1 MRLTN
6 IAQATLPPGAVH
18 SYALRP
24 VGPRGRALPVSFDQG
39 RHVGAGDRPGS
50 WMSIALRLPPGTT
63 RDALAAAWERAV
75 DRHGTFR
82 TVFGL
87 DDAGEPTLHEITLGD
102 GVWEEHHVSEGIAT
116 REVVREV
123 FDLACRPLA
132 APSHR
137 LCVIEPD
144 GAADDPRPCVVLGA
158 DHAHVDMW
166 SLVVVARDVIAYLD
180 AAAGQAGADDLPD
193 APPFAAHTAAL
204 EDRGPAPDDV
214 AARWAEIL
222 EVCGGEMPRFPLP
235 VGDPAPGALPVVE
248 VREVLDAI
256 DYDAFTGAAKAAGT
270 STIGLAMSALTEV
283 TRRVADAPLRAVFP
297 VHSRHEP
304 RWHDSS
310 GWFITNSVL
319 ECVDDAPA
327 ACAASVKEAI
337 TLGSHPL
344 APILEPYGGMK
355 VPRGM
360 FALSWLDTRRLPVEL
375 DDSLDAQ
382 YVSAVAASD
391 DVMVWFVVNRRGLH
405 LRCRYPDTDEAVAS
419 VGAWLDAVA
428 EGFLARL
435 PDTVAE
441 GSVGAGPVS
450 IP

>member
-144 GAADDPRPCVVLGA
+144 AAADDPRPCVVLGA

-235 VGDPAPGALPVVE
+235 VGL
-248 VREVLDAI
+248 
-256 DYDAFTGAAKAAGT
+256 
-270 STIGLAMSALTEV
+270 
-283 TRRVADAPLRAVFP
+283 
-297 VHSRHEP
+297 
-304 RWHDSS
+304 
-310 GWFITNSVL
+310 
-319 ECVDDAPA
+319 
-327 ACAASVKEAI
+327 
-337 TLGSHPL
+337 
-344 APILEPYGGMK
+344 
-355 VPRGM
+355 
-360 FALSWLDTRRLPVEL
+360 
-375 DDSLDAQ
+375 
-382 YVSAVAASD
+382 
-391 DVMVWFVVNRRGLH
+391 
-405 LRCRYPDTDEAVAS
+405 
-419 VGAWLDAVA
+419 
-428 EGFLARL
+428 
-435 PDTVAE
+435 
-441 GSVGAGPVS
+441 
-450 IP
+450 

>member
-50 WMSIALRLPPGTT
+50 WMSIALRLPVGTT
-63 RDALAAAWERAV
+63 RDALAAAWQRTV
-75 DRHGTFR
+75 SRHGTFR
-82 TVFGL
+82 SVFGL
-87 DDAGEPTLHEITLGD
+87 DDAGRPTLHEVTLGD
-102 GVWEEHHVSEGIAT
+102 GTWETHPVPEAIAT
-116 REVVREV
+116 REVVREL
-123 FDLACRPLA
+123 FDVACRPLA
-132 APSHR
+132 DPSHR
-137 LCVIEPD
+137 MVVIEPD
-144 GAADDPRPCVVLGA
+144 TAADDPRPCVVLGA

-166 SLVVVARDVIAYLD
+166 SLVVVARDLIAYLD
-180 AAAGQAGADDLPD
+180 AAAGQEGADDLPD
-193 APPFAAHTAAL
+193 APPFAEHTAAL
-204 EDRGPAPDDV
+204 AERGPAP
-214 AARWAEIL
+214 AAVIDEWAAIM

-235 VGDPAPGALPVVE
+235 VGEPDPGALPVVE
-248 VREVLDAI
+248 VREVMDAAE
-256 DYDAFTGAAKAAGT
+256 YDAFTRAAKAGGT

-283 TRRVADAPLRAVFP
+283 TRRLAAAPLRAVFP

-319 ECVDDAPA
+319 ECDDDAPT
-327 ACAASVKEAI
+327 ACAAAVKRAI

-344 APILEPYGGMK
+344 APILEPYGGMR

-360 FALSWLDTRRLPVEL
+360 FALSWLDTRRLPAEL
-375 DDSLDAQ
+375 DDRLDAQ
-382 YVSAVAASD
+382 YVSAVGASD
-391 DVMVWFVVNRRGLH
+391 DVMLWFVVNRRGLH
-405 LRCRYPDTDEAVAS
+405 LRCRYPDTDEAVAA
-419 VGAWLDAVA
+419 VGGWLDAVVDA
-428 EGFLARL
+428 FLARI

-441 GSVGAGPVS
+441 GAVGAGPVS